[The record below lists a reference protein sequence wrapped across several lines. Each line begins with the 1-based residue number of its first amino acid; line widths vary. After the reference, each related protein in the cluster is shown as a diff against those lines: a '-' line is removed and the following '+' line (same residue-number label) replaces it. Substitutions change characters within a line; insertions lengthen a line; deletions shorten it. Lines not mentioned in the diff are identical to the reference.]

1 MKRFFVLVT
10 ILMQGYAMFSQDNDW
25 TYRVNFR
32 ETGEKADSVTY
43 YTGVYIDLNPL
54 VTIDSSR
61 LIITIG
67 SDVGL
72 NDIFYREY
80 TYTPAIFSDH
90 SVTLVNGI
98 PVFYL
103 GKYIIPET
111 APFIVDMIIKGP

>member
-1 MKRFFVLVT
+1 M
-10 ILMQGYAMFSQDNDW
+10 
-25 TYRVNFR
+25 
-32 ETGEKADSVTY
+32 ADSVSY
-43 YTGVYIDLNPL
+43 YTGVYIDLNSL

-67 SDVGL
+67 SNVGL

-80 TYTPAIFSDH
+80 IYTPAIFSDN

-103 GKYIIPET
+103 GRYIIPDT
-111 APFIVDMIIKGP
+111 APFIVDMVIEGPQ